1 MVAGNRLTLT
11 LTLTQELMTADGK
24 KVQERRHTAWLA
36 EGGIGALAYS
46 GKLMAP
52 APLSAAGPVQTF
64 EAMEAELKKIFTDKV
79 LVDKT
84 MYLYLIDEL
93 TLKPVGPVIDALT
106 RKPVKGS
113 IYPIEIT
120 TPSKV
125 VPKLLPVMWVG
136 MRAMSLYHG
145 AAGIARMCGAP
156 LPVMPVG
163 SLKEVKK
170 LVELLKQKS
179 SVEKFGVVHDREVMS
194 LEEAKKAEAETV
206 RGKSLRELQRFFT
219 EKDADKTFAGLRRL
233 GNDDGTAVWTLLT
246 DEKEVRAA
254 TKARAK
260 ERLTEQAAQEELVH
274 TLLLLDVEK
283 KKTCSACDK
292 CTIF

>member
-1 MVAGNRLTLT
+1 
-11 LTLTQELMTADGK
+11 
-24 KVQERRHTAWLA
+24 
-36 EGGIGALAYS
+36 
-46 GKLMAP
+46 
-52 APLSAAGPVQTF
+52 
-64 EAMEAELKKIFTDKV
+64 
-79 LVDKT
+79 
-84 MYLYLIDEL
+84 
-93 TLKPVGPVIDALT
+93 
-106 RKPVKGS
+106 
-113 IYPIEIT
+113 
-120 TPSKV
+120 
-125 VPKLLPVMWVG
+125 
-136 MRAMSLYHG
+136 
-145 AAGIARMCGAP
+145 
-156 LPVMPVG
+156 MPED

-194 LEEAKKAEAETV
+194 LEEANKAEAETV

-219 EKDADKTFAGLRRL
+219 KEDADSTFAGLRRL

-274 TLLLLDVEK
+274 ALLLLDVEK
-283 KKTCSACDK
+283 EKTYSACDK